1 LHRRVVVTG
10 LGAVT
15 PCGNDVASTWD
26 AMLAA
31 RSGIGPVTRFD
42 VSGLPTRI
50 AGEVK
55 GFDGAARLGARAVRR
70 LGLFMQYAMVA
81 ADEAMADAGYDLAH
95 VEGRGEGP
103 WPERERFGVYI
114 GSGIGGFPEIVAE
127 AAVVEAEGAERA
139 SPFFIPRSLI
149 NLATGQ
155 VAIRFAARGPS
166 LVVSTACAVGNHA
179 IGEAWRTLRD
189 GDADVVVAGGTEA
202 ALSPLGYGGFMTMR
216 ALSRRNDEPTRASRP
231 FDADRDGFVMSEG
244 SAVLVLEELEHAR
257 ARGARIYAEII
268 GYGSTTDAHH
278 VTAPA
283 PGGEGA
289 ARCMRA
295 AIQKAGIRPEDVD
308 YVNAHGTSTPAND
321 PAETAAIRSV
331 FGAHADRLMVSST
344 KGVTGHLLG
353 AAGGVEAVA
362 TCLALH
368 TGWVPPTA
376 NLENPDPSCDLD
388 YVPGEARRASPRI
401 ALSNAFGFGGT
412 NAVLA
417 LRRWEDA

>member
-1 LHRRVVVTG
+1 M
-10 LGAVT
+10 T

-26 AMLAA
+26 AMLAG

-42 VSGLPTRI
+42 ASGLPSRI

-55 GFDGAARLGARAVRR
+55 NFDGAALLGARAVRR
-70 LGLFMQYAMVA
+70 LGLFMQYALVA
-81 ADEAMADAGYDLAH
+81 ADEAMGDAGYDLRH
-95 VEGRGEGP
+95 VDGEGEGP

-155 VAIRFAARGPS
+155 VAIRFGARGPS

-179 IGEAWRTLRD
+179 IGEAWRTIRD

-216 ALSRRNDEPTRASRP
+216 ALSRRNEEPTRASRP

-244 SAVLVLEELEHAR
+244 AAVLVLEELEHAR
-257 ARGARIYAEII
+257 SRGARIYAEIV
-268 GYGSTTDAHH
+268 GYGSATDAHH

-289 ARCMRA
+289 ARCMRLA
-295 AIQKAGIRPEDVD
+295 VAKAGIRPEDVD

-321 PAETAAIRSV
+321 PAETAAIRAV
-331 FGAHADRLMVSST
+331 FGAHADRLAVSST

-362 TCLALH
+362 TCLALY

-388 YVPGEARRASPRI
+388 YVPGQARRLEPRI

-417 LRRWEDA
+417 FRRWEGA